1 MKKFAVVIALLVLWG
16 CQKASP
22 IHDTGPLAEPVI
34 SESTTVTGEVQMVA
48 GAFFL
53 TRNAQGLE
61 VLDAKDQI
69 YVVREETG
77 NEVPVRVN
85 ENTKLDLDRKVSTGD
100 KIEAAVSEEGY
111 AIAIK
116 PAQ

>member
-1 MKKFAVVIALLVLWG
+1 MIMKKFAVGIALLVLWG
-16 CQKASP
+16 CQTASP
-22 IHDTGPLAEPVI
+22 IHDTEPLADP
-34 SESTTVTGEVQMVA
+34 TTVTGEVQMVA

-53 TRNAQGLE
+53 TRNAQGRE

-85 ENTKLDLDRKVSTGD
+85 ENTKLDLNQRVSTGD

-111 AIAIK
+111 AIVIK